1 MQITQTRAERL
12 DALLQKVAARAHA
25 HQAEHGVWP
34 HKETD
39 SPDAPEH
46 RRRAP
51 YVRETLAD
59 GRIRLRIT
67 TDDGDVVS
75 GVGATTDEALTML
88 EAKIG

>member
-1 MQITQTRAERL
+1 MSAPLTRADRL

-25 HQAEHGVWP
+25 HLAEHGVWP
-34 HKETD
+34 HKETE
-39 SPDAPEH
+39 SPDAPAH

-51 YVRETLAD
+51 YVRDTLGD

-88 EAKIG
+88 EAKLA